1 MMVVYILPI
10 VFLIL
15 VSLFSWSFYK
25 HQASLWNGFLALMTL
40 FSLAGNLAF
49 FSIISNS
56 EILHFIFLVI
66 FIITTI
72 GLILIYAFHAII
84 FIWNG
89 IVVWLRESHSIAN
102 LLTLILGIFMLLYP
116 LINFLLFHKLIPK
129 PYNSI
134 LELICNLGIFYLIS
148 LFVIFSISV
157 WICNFYR
164 PKSYKDFIIVLGAGL
179 LNGTQVSP
187 LLASRLQGAINVYQ
201 RQSQDG
207 NRPLIICSGGQGTD
221 ESIPEGVAMRDYV
234 IQQGVNSSDVIA
246 ETQSKNTMQNF
257 TFSKKII
264 DQHHLNPNNGIF
276 VSNNYH
282 IYRASAYAQKAGMKI
297 YGLGSK
303 TSFFFLPNAI
313 IREFIA
319 ILMRHKLAN
328 LSIMMGFVLI
338 AIIPHL

>member
-1 MMVVYILPI
+1 MFVLPI
-10 VFLIL
+10 IFLIL
-15 VSLFSWSFYK
+15 VGLFSWSFYK

-40 FSLAGNLAF
+40 FSLAGNFVF
-49 FSIISNS
+49 FSIYSNS
-56 EILHFIFLVI
+56 KLLHTIFLVT
-66 FIITTI
+66 FIITVVGI
-72 GLILIYAFHAII
+72 IIIYTFHAVI

-89 IVVWLRESHSIAN
+89 IIVWIRESHSLAN

-134 LELICNLGIFYLIS
+134 LELICNLSIFYLIS

-164 PKSYKDFIIVLGAGL
+164 PKNYKDFIIVLGSGL
-179 LNGTQVSP
+179 LNGNQVSP
-187 LLASRLQGAINVYQ
+187 LLAARIQRAIDVYQ
-201 RQSQDG
+201 QQAAEG
-207 NRPLIICSGGQGTD
+207 HRPLIICSGGQGGD
-221 ESIPEGVAMRDYV
+221 ETTPEGVAMRDYV
-234 IQQGVNSSDVIA
+234 IAQGVDANDVVA
-246 ETQSKNTMQNF
+246 EDKSRNTIENF
-257 TFSKKII
+257 AFSKQIV
-264 DQHHLNPNNGIF
+264 DQRQLDHNSGIF

-282 IYRASAYAQKAGMKI
+282 IYRASSYAHQAGMNI
-297 YGLGSK
+297 YGLGAK

-328 LSIMMGFVLI
+328 LMIVLAFILI
-338 AIIPHL
+338 AVIPHL